1 MCALPLVHG
10 VCDSLSPV
18 PQWQACLAPSYC
30 LVDRFRPD
38 AVGSKWW
45 WAAPALAAR
54 TPPVSGGQPVG
65 EEAFCQ
71 GQMAGGEAEALLEPA
86 PRSQLDRLL
95 AGLDELSGTLP
106 DLTAS
111 SWTPARPASSQAAE
125 QRGTGGR
132 AVQCSAGAGRG
143 VQGGS
148 QSAGGAVRAAP
159 VQQGV
164 SAVQGCGAGEQGGQ
178 VVMGRQGRPG
188 GPGSLAAR
196 SYEEDVDYALEKDGE
211 RRRGGEEGAPYH
223 TRYDSKP
230 FSYIR

>member
-1 MCALPLVHG
+1 M
-10 VCDSLSPV
+10 
-18 PQWQACLAPSYC
+18 
-30 LVDRFRPD
+30 
-38 AVGSKWW
+38 
-45 WAAPALAAR
+45 
-54 TPPVSGGQPVG
+54 G

-125 QRGTGGR
+125 GNRGTGGR

>member
-1 MCALPLVHG
+1 MAGGP
-10 VCDSLSPV
+10 DPPS
-18 PQWQACLAPSYC
+18 QW
-30 LVDRFRPD
+30 R
-38 AVGSKWW
+38 
-45 WAAPALAAR
+45 AA
-54 TPPVSGGQPVG
+54 GGRG
-65 EEAFCQ
+65 GFCHQ
-71 GQMAGGEAEALLEPA
+71 GQMAGGECEALLEQPA

-106 DLTAS
+106 DLTAN
-111 SWTPARPASSQAAE
+111 SWTPARPAE
-125 QRGTGGR
+125 QRVGERTGG

-143 VQGGS
+143 VQG
-148 QSAGGAVRAAP
+148 SAGGGQAAAP
-159 VQQGV
+159 VQGGG
-164 SAVQGCGAGEQGGQ
+164 SAVQQGCSGSAGEQGGQ

-188 GPGSLAAR
+188 GPGLAAR

>member
-1 MCALPLVHG
+1 ME
-10 VCDSLSPV
+10 
-18 PQWQACLAPSYC
+18 
-30 LVDRFRPD
+30 
-38 AVGSKWW
+38 GSR
-45 WAAPALAAR
+45 LER
-54 TPPVSGGQPVG
+54 RG
-65 EEAFCQ
+65 FCQ

-106 DLTAS
+106 DLTAN
-111 SWTPARPASSQAAE
+111 SWTPARPATSSQAAE
-125 QRGTGGR
+125 QRGGR
-132 AVQCSAGAGRG
+132 AGAVQCSAGAGRA
-143 VQGGS
+143 VNA
-148 QSAGGAVRAAP
+148 AGGAVRAAP
-159 VQQGV
+159 VNSGGVSGQQGC
-164 SAVQGCGAGEQGGQ
+164 SSAGEQGGQ

-188 GPGSLAAR
+188 GPNGSLAAR